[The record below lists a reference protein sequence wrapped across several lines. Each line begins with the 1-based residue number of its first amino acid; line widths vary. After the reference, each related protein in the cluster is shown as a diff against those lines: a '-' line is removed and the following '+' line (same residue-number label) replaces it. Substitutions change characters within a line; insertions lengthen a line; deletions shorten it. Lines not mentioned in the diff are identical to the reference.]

1 MTDDV
6 LKRAKALLGKD
17 YAADRKALPGN
28 TGMAKARDILEA
40 KGGLDVYVVFDTTGS
55 MEAYIG
61 EVRENLAQV
70 TDAILG
76 EKSGTRLSINGVG
89 DHCDGG
95 NMLQMYALTS
105 DAAEAQGSIDS
116 IAMTDG
122 GDAPEAYECAALALA
137 KRLPAESAGRKR
149 AVVLVGD
156 SVPHGMIDQPCEN
169 GVDYATAFEA
179 LKTLC
184 DGFYLVGCNPQSYS
198 HQRVLIN
205 PERKDREQFIPLG
218 DMVDV
223 LPTLL
228 AAIAKKTESEKAL
241 ADYLALVGKN
251 NPEAAQKVAGLLTR

>member
-6 LKRAKALLGKD
+6 MKRAKALLGKD
-17 YAADRKALPGN
+17 YNADRKALPGS
-28 TGMAKARDILEA
+28 TGLTKARDILEA

-55 MEAYIG
+55 MSSYIG
-61 EVRENLAQV
+61 EVRDNLAQV

-89 DHCDGG
+89 DHCDGA
-95 NMLQMYALTS
+95 NVLQMYALTC

-122 GDAPEAYECAALALA
+122 GDTPEAYECAALALA
-137 KRLPAESAGRKR
+137 KRLPVESAGRKR

-156 SVPHGMIDQPCEN
+156 SVPHGMIDQPCERN
-169 GVDYATAFEA
+169 VDYATAFEA

-184 DGFYLVGCNPQSYS
+184 DGFYFVGCEPQMYGQ
-198 HQRVLIN
+198 QRKLIDSS
-205 PERKDREQFIPLG
+205 RKDREQFIPLG
-218 DMVDV
+218 KMVDV

-228 AAIAKKTESEKAL
+228 VALAKKTESEKAL
-241 ADYLALVGKN
+241 VEYLKLVERQD
-251 NPEAAQKVAGLLTR
+251 PEAAKKVSGLLTR